1 MSSHRASVRYA
12 KSVIELAQEQKSLE
26 KVKEDMLL
34 FIQVINDNRELEVV
48 LKNPIV
54 PADKKRAILKALF
67 EKRVQP
73 LTFKAFDLIVSKNR
87 ESILDEIAVEFV
99 NQYNVLKGIAV
110 ATVITPYKLDKG
122 QHKDITQIV
131 ADITGMKVE
140 LAEVIDESLIG
151 GFVLKIGDKQIDE
164 SVKTKLANIQR
175 ALVA

>member
-12 KSVIELAQEQKSLE
+12 KSVIELAQAQKSLE

-34 FIQVINDNRELEVV
+34 FTQVINDNRELEVV

-54 PADKKRAILKALF
+54 PTDKKKAILKALF
-67 EKRVQP
+67 ENRIQP
-73 LTFKAFDLIVSKNR
+73 LTYKAFELIVSKNR

-110 ATVITPYKLDKG
+110 ATVITPYKLGKE
-122 QHKDITQIV
+122 QREEITKIV

-140 LAEVIDESLIG
+140 LAEVLDETLIG

>member
-1 MSSHRASVRYA
+1 MGSHRASVRYA

-34 FIQVINDNRELEVV
+34 IIKTIHENRELGVV

-54 PADKKRAILKALF
+54 PADKKKAILKALF

-73 LTFKAFDLIVSKNR
+73 LTYKTFELIVSKSR
-87 ESILDEIAVEFV
+87 ESILDEIAIEFI
-99 NQYNVLKGIAV
+99 NEYNTLKGIVV
-110 ATVITPYKLDKG
+110 ATVITPYKLEGK
-122 QHKDITQIV
+122 QRNEITKIV
-131 ADITGMKVE
+131 ADITKMKVE
-140 LAEVIDESLIG
+140 LTEVLDESLIG

-164 SVKTKLANIQR
+164 SVKSKLANIQR

>member
-12 KSVIELAQEQKSLE
+12 KSVLDLAQEQNNLE

-34 FIQVINDNRELEVV
+34 FSKTIDENRELEVV

-73 LTFKAFDLIVSKNR
+73 LTYKAFELIISKSR
-87 ESILDEIAVEFV
+87 ESILDEIAIEFI
-99 NQYNVLKGIAV
+99 NEYNILKGIVV
-110 ATVITPYKLDKG
+110 ATVATPYVLDERQK
-122 QHKDITQIV
+122 KEISKIV
-131 ADITGMKVE
+131 ADITGLKVE
-140 LAEVIDESLIG
+140 LVETIDASLIG

-164 SVKTKLANIQR
+164 SVKSKLAKIQR

>member
-12 KSVIELAQEQKSLE
+12 KAVIELAQEQKSLE

-34 FIQVINDNRELEVV
+34 FTKVINENRELEVV

-54 PADKKRAILKALF
+54 PADKKKAILKAIF
-67 EKRVQP
+67 EKRVQK
-73 LTFKAFDLIVSKNR
+73 LTFKAFELIVSKSR
-87 ESILDEIAVEFV
+87 ESMLDEIAIEFV
-99 NQYNVLKGIAV
+99 NQYNVFKGIAV
-110 ATVITPYKLDKG
+110 ATVVTPYKLG
-122 QHKDITQIV
+122 EAQRKDITKIV

-140 LAEVIDESLIG
+140 LAEVLDESLIG

-164 SVKTKLANIQR
+164 SVKSKLANIQR

>member
-12 KSVIELAQEQKSLE
+12 KSVLELAQEQNSLE

-34 FIQVINDNRELEVV
+34 ITKTIDENRELDVV

-54 PADKKRAILKALF
+54 PADKKKAILKALF

-73 LTFKAFDLIVSKNR
+73 LTYKAFELIVSKSR
-87 ESILDEIAVEFV
+87 ESILDEIAIAFINE
-99 NQYNVLKGIAV
+99 YNTLKGIAV
-110 ATVITPYKLDKG
+110 ASVSTPYALDDK
-122 QHKDITQIV
+122 QRKEISKIV

-140 LAEVIDESLIG
+140 LTEIVDEDLIG

>member
-1 MSSHRASVRYA
+1 MSSHRAAIRYA
-12 KSVIELAQEQKSLE
+12 KAVIELAQAQKSLE
-26 KVKEDMLL
+26 KVKENMLL
-34 FIQVINDNRELEVV
+34 FTQVINDNRELEVV

-67 EKRVQP
+67 ERRVEP

-99 NQYNVLKGIAV
+99 NEYNVLKGIAV
-110 ATVITPYKLDKG
+110 ATVITPYKLGDEQRKE
-122 QHKDITQIV
+122 ITNIV
-131 ADITGMKVE
+131 AEITGMKVE
-140 LAEVIDESLIG
+140 LTEVVDESLIG